1 MGENDLYP
9 DTGQATTLFDR
20 TKQGGTGWAF
30 NQGVIVHWLADFGP
44 HHAWDRLDEPYLG
57 HPYLISDGI
66 TQEWRCENRTVP

>member
-44 HHAWDRLDEPYLG
+44 HHAWDRLDEP
-57 HPYLISDGI
+57 
-66 TQEWRCENRTVP
+66 